1 MKQIITKQKQT
12 TAIKPVC
19 VVYLYTDE
27 ETKGLDTAPKKV
39 TEELIKERV
48 KGATLYE
55 IGVFFEEDVEKRFEI
70 K

>member
-27 ETKGLDTAPKKV
+27 ETQLDTAPKKV

-48 KGATLYE
+48 KGAALYE
-55 IGVFFEEDVEKRFEI
+55 IGVFFEEDVEKRFG

>member
-27 ETKGLDTAPKKV
+27 ETRGLEAPKKV

-55 IGVFFEEDVEKRFEI
+55 IGVFFEEDVEKRFGI

>member
-1 MKQIITKQKQT
+1 MKQT

-27 ETKGLDTAPKKV
+27 ETQGLDTAPKKV

-48 KGATLYE
+48 KGA
-55 IGVFFEEDVEKRFEI
+55 IGVFFEEDVEKRFGI

>member
-27 ETKGLDTAPKKV
+27 ETRGLDTAPKKV
-39 TEELIKERV
+39 TEEIKERV
-48 KGATLYE
+48 KGA
-55 IGVFFEEDVEKRFEI
+55 IGVYVEKRFGI

>member
-27 ETKGLDTAPKKV
+27 ETRGLDTAPKKV

-55 IGVFFEEDVEKRFEI
+55 IGVFFEEDVEKRFGI

>member
-27 ETKGLDTAPKKV
+27 ETRGLDTAPKKV
-39 TEELIKERV
+39 TEEIKERV

-55 IGVFFEEDVEKRFEI
+55 IGVFFEEDVEKRFGI

>member
-27 ETKGLDTAPKKV
+27 ETQGLDTAPKKV
-39 TEELIKERV
+39 TEELIKERELKV
-48 KGATLYE
+48 LLYTKLE
-55 IGVFFEEDVEKRFEI
+55 SFLK
-70 K
+70 KM